1 MASQGAG
8 IADYLATQLA
18 TINGAGGYT
27 YDLSGAGRIIIGS
40 EAPTPAAVSSHPV
53 MLFVTEFRTGTEPG
67 PSLGQF
73 MRTLEVDM
81 AGFAATGD
89 DSPLSRLKAAL
100 NLAAD
105 IDKALTGTQSRRSG
119 GTGLFRDAVTQS
131 NTRDGNALGFKG
143 CGIATITVVFTYT
156 GSL

>member
-1 MASQGAG
+1 MASRGSD

-18 TINGAGGYT
+18 TINGTGGYT
-27 YDLSGAGRIIIGS
+27 YDLSGTGRVIIGS
-40 EAPTPAAVSSHPV
+40 EEPTPAAMSGHPV
-53 MLFVTEFRTGTEPG
+53 TCFVTDWRTDTETG
-67 PSLGQF
+67 PSLNQF
-73 MRTLEVDM
+73 LRTLEVTI

-105 IDKALTGTQSRRSG
+105 IDTALTGTQSRRSG
-119 GTGLFRDAVTQS
+119 GTGLFRDAVTRS
-131 NTRDGNALGFKG
+131 NTRDGNSLGFKG
-143 CGIATITVVFTYT
+143 FGIATITVVFTYT